1 MNVNKKVKIV
11 NSVQAKEGSS
21 LISNQKQVVS
31 ESVII
36 MVTPVAMMMMLIYC
50 FMFVQDVSGI

>member
-1 MNVNKKVKIV
+1 MNKKVKIV
-11 NSVQAKEGSS
+11 SSVQAKEGSS

-50 FMFVQDVSGI
+50 FMFIQDVSGT